1 MYKVFSYKH
10 HGGGSGGDI
19 DIDDDGDADVP
30 KKGAATRSVLSAF
43 LRRKSLIVAHHVA
56 VGTVLT
62 PLMATRLGHDPGE
75 LMVACALVME
85 GR

>member
-1 MYKVFSYKH
+1 MYRVFLLKLRHEEKLRQDEDRQS
-10 HGGGSGGDI
+10 SP
-19 DIDDDGDADVP
+19 ASLLP
-30 KKGAATRSVLSAF
+30 AF
-43 LRRKSLIVAHHVA
+43 LRRKALIVAHHVA

-62 PLMATRLGHDPGE
+62 PLMASRLAHEPGE